1 MPVELSSTA
10 KARLDALLDEYP
22 TPGMPGTVVG
32 VVNREGKMLY
42 LRSSGVK
49 SVETNEPMLPD
60 TVGAGSWAS
69 RGLVGTQL

>member
-32 VVNREGKMLY
+32 VVNKEGKMLY

-49 SVETNEPMLPD
+49 SVETGEPMLPD
-60 TVGAGSWAS
+60 TVGASFGHAALFSPA
-69 RGLVGTQL
+69 